1 MQPVQ
6 GPGPDRGV
14 IFQEYGVFP
23 WLTVRGNIEFGLRLA
38 AARVSGAQ
46 RTEIVDRYM
55 ALMGLADFADHFPKH
70 LSGGMRQR
78 LALAR
83 AYAVK
88 PEFLLMDEP
97 FGALDAQTRTAMQD
111 LLLQV
116 LATEGKTVMLITHS
130 VDEAIYLS
138 SRIVV
143 VTARPARVRTVIDV
157 PFGYP
162 RDEAVHEDP
171 RFALLRAHIRTLV
184 MKEYEAQARQAKR
197 RRRLIRSTITTD
209 HEETTMTLRRRTLLQ
224 AGAAASLGGI
234 AAVAVAQPRTKLR
247 VGYLHTP
254 AVDGQIW
261 LGQQSGV
268 WTKRGLDLELIQF
281 TTGLELFQAMIGGSL
296 DVLSTGAVVSN
307 FPARGQGKVFL
318 LNNIEY
324 ATAQLWVR
332 DDAIKSIADLK
343 GKQISTTTGTT
354 AHVFLDRALRAAKL
368 DPAKDVQIVN
378 QRMAEAVTS
387 FVSGAVPAVALWVPF
402 DSDGEAEGPERPQ
415 DRRRL
420 GLLPRGRDHGRLGRA
435 QRVLRR
441 QQAGAHLADRRLGR
455 GERRDARQLRRR
467 RRDAAEDPVHER
479 AARRLQGVDE
489 VLEVLHLGRVEEA
502 LPGRHRHQ
510 VAAAGD
516 RLLRRRRQ
524 HRQPGA
530 GGAVLRSAAVPAD
543 REGLRPSKEW
553 PESRGERP
561 ACP

>member
-1 MQPVQ
+1 MVTQLDTLPMISLMSDVVRLSFDDVGVDFPTAAGPMTVVDGVDLEIRQGEFVSIIGPSGCGKTTLLNIVGGFVKPTRGQVLLDHEPVK

-55 ALMGLADFADHFPKH
+55 TLMGLADFADHHPKH

-184 MKEYEAQARQAKR
+184 MKEYEAQARQAA
-197 RRRLIRSTITTD
+197 
-209 HEETTMTLRRRTLLQ
+209 
-224 AGAAASLGGI
+224 AGA
-234 AAVAVAQPRTKLR
+234 
-247 VGYLHTP
+247 
-254 AVDGQIW
+254 D
-261 LGQQSGV
+261 
-268 WTKRGLDLELIQF
+268 
-281 TTGLELFQAMIGGSL
+281 
-296 DVLSTGAVVSN
+296 
-307 FPARGQGKVFL
+307 
-318 LNNIEY
+318 
-324 ATAQLWVR
+324 
-332 DDAIKSIADLK
+332 
-343 GKQISTTTGTT
+343 
-354 AHVFLDRALRAAKL
+354 
-368 DPAKDVQIVN
+368 
-378 QRMAEAVTS
+378 
-387 FVSGAVPAVALWVPF
+387 
-402 DSDGEAEGPERPQ
+402 
-415 DRRRL
+415 
-420 GLLPRGRDHGRLGRA
+420 
-435 QRVLRR
+435 
-441 QQAGAHLADRRLGR
+441 
-455 GERRDARQLRRR
+455 
-467 RRDAAEDPVHER
+467 
-479 AARRLQGVDE
+479 
-489 VLEVLHLGRVEEA
+489 
-502 LPGRHRHQ
+502 
-510 VAAAGD
+510 
-516 RLLRRRRQ
+516 
-524 HRQPGA
+524 
-530 GGAVLRSAAVPAD
+530 
-543 REGLRPSKEW
+543 
-553 PESRGERP
+553 
-561 ACP
+561 